1 MTGKADP
8 ENPAAKTV
16 RPANKRGVAR
26 LAAVQALY
34 QMDVGGSPLTNVISE
49 FTDFRLGKEID
60 GAQYRDA
67 DEQWFKQIV
76 SGVVE
81 DQKFLDPFIH
91 TALTEDWPLKRID
104 SLLRAILRS
113 GSYELLRRKDV
124 PAKVIISEYID
135 VAKAFFEDDEPGLV
149 NGVLDRLAHDLRN
162 GEFDAEGPVK
172 KADGAS

>member
-8 ENPAAKTV
+8 EQPAEKTV

-34 QMDVGGSPLTNVISE
+34 QMDVGEASLTSVISE
-49 FTDFRLGKEID
+49 FTAFRLGKEID

-76 SGVVE
+76 AGVVE
-81 DQKFLDPFIH
+81 DQKYLDPFIH
-91 TALTEDWPLKRID
+91 TALTEGWPLKRID
-104 SLLRAILRS
+104 SLLRAILRC
-113 GSYELLRRKDV
+113 GSFELLRRKDV

-135 VAKAFFEDDEPGLV
+135 VAKAFFEYDEPGLV
-149 NGVLDRLAHDLRN
+149 NGVLDRLAHELR
-162 GEFDAEGPVK
+162 GTEFDAG

>member
-8 ENPAAKTV
+8 KKPAVKTV

-34 QMDVGGSPLTNVISE
+34 QMDVGGAPLANVLNE
-49 FTDFRLGKEID
+49 FAAFRLGKEID

-67 DEQWFKQIV
+67 DEDWFRKTV

-91 TALTEDWPLKRID
+91 TTLTEDWPLKRID

-113 GSYELLRRKDV
+113 GGYELLRRKDV

-149 NGVLDRLAHDLRN
+149 NGVLDRLAHELRD
-162 GEFDAEGPVK
+162 GEFETKKPDDA
-172 KADGAS
+172 S

>member
-8 ENPAAKTV
+8 EKQAAKTV

-34 QMDVGGSPLTNVISE
+34 QMDVGGAPLSSVISE
-49 FTDFRLGKEID
+49 FTAFRLGKEID

-67 DEQWFKQIV
+67 DEQWFKKNV

-113 GSYELLRRKDV
+113 GAYELLRRKDV

-149 NGVLDRLAHDLRN
+149 NGVLDRLAHELR
-162 GEFDAEGPVK
+162 DAELDPP
-172 KADGAS
+172 KASDAS

>member
-8 ENPAAKTV
+8 DKPAGKTV

-34 QMDVGGSPLTNVISE
+34 QMELGGAPLTSVISE
-49 FTDFRLGKEID
+49 FTAFRLGKEID
-60 GAQYRDA
+60 GEQYRDA

-76 SGVVE
+76 AGVVE
-81 DQKFLDPFIH
+81 DQKFLDPYIH
-91 TALTEDWPLKRID
+91 TALTEDWPLRRID
-104 SLLRAILRS
+104 SLLRAILRC

-124 PAKVIISEYID
+124 PARVIISEYID

-149 NGVLDRLAHDLRN
+149 NGVLDRLAHELR
-162 GEFDAEGPVK
+162 ETELDAK

>member
-8 ENPAAKTV
+8 EQPAEKTV

-34 QMDVGGSPLTNVISE
+34 QMDVGEASLTSVISE
-49 FTDFRLGKEID
+49 FTAFRLGKEID

-76 SGVVE
+76 AGVVE

-91 TALTEDWPLKRID
+91 TALTEGWPLKRID
-104 SLLRAILRS
+104 SLLRAILRC
-113 GSYELLRRKDV
+113 GSFELLRRKDV

-149 NGVLDRLAHDLRN
+149 NGVLDRLAHELR
-162 GEFDAEGPVK
+162 GAEFDAG